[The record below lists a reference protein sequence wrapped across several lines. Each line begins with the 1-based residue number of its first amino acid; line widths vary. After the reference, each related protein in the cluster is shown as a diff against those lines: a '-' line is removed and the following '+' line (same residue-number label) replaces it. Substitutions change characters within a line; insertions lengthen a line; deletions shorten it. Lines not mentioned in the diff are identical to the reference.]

1 MQSPAGPGSV
11 HATPKLP
18 GLGVNPTLDCL
29 NTQFCRVRGDVVEI
43 EPWTFIFSDVLEEIP
58 MCKDEVAHSMSF
70 ISA

>member
-11 HATPKLP
+11 QATPKVP

-29 NTQFCRVRGDVVEI
+29 NTQFGRVRSDVVEI
-43 EPWTFIFSDVLEEIP
+43 APWIFIFTDVSEEIP